1 MRAIAIALVLVALGA
16 AGPARSQPAN
26 SCKACADA
34 QRACMKNH
42 SRAACSTEYDIC
54 MKHCRAK

>member
-1 MRAIAIALVLVALGA
+1 MRAIVIVLVLAALGA
-16 AGPARSQPAN
+16 AGSAGAQGTN
-26 SCKACADA
+26 SCKMCADA
-34 QRACMKNH
+34 QRACVKNH

>member
-1 MRAIAIALVLVALGA
+1 MRTIALLTVLA
-16 AGPARSQPAN
+16 AFCAAEPARAQQTN
-26 SCKACADA
+26 NCKLCGDA
-34 QRACMKNH
+34 QRACVKNH